1 MKKIILLL
9 MLLTY
14 GCTYNLYVVQI
25 SPTKEFRNP
34 EEINRDLITPREEQK
49 TNPTMGDVSK
59 APNRNFTDVRNWGGN
74 IFYLTIDSQTPK
86 VVTTQASVPVAI
98 TPIP

>member
-1 MKKIILLL
+1 MKKLIFLLAFL
-9 MLLTY
+9 SC
-14 GCTYNLYVVQI
+14 GCSYHLYVIQI
-25 SPTKEFRNP
+25 SPQKEYKEP
-34 EEINRDLITPREEQK
+34 ESINRDLITPREEQQ
-49 TNPTMGDVSK
+49 TNPAIGDVTK

-86 VVTTQASVPVAI
+86 VVSTQASVPVTV